1 MVTIDAAS
9 HGNRYNGTMAT
20 HPKFSSTSRIRQNLS
35 TLLPIASILLCIAAC
50 LPIILVSDFSKDD
63 VYNQFR
69 MMKRGIIH
77 IMQLIPQPTSRINY
91 PGPIP
96 SYSLANVMQT
106 VPHFHDAFGVLVYDP
121 ESDKFIAHYSTNIRW
136 TPGCHKLVM
145 AFKNTANML
154 RTHFP
159 DRFNPNLNRNAELV
173 LAIGSGDYP
182 KVNWNNC
189 LLEQRDDCFPTANN
203 DGENSDGNIV
213 MSPILQFSSVFRRPL
228 FSTMIAMPLPQIN
241 HLGCFQNWSLHHR
254 VCDYFLPRTP
264 KNPRGLIFGET
275 IQMRY
280 HDLIPQIVWR
290 GTDFTYLQKMFPS
303 LRRPN
308 FETDVVLKTQS
319 SSRWV
324 DKKIAATGA
333 MREIYASLVP
343 RWKGVVW
350 TAEAERDAERANKA
364 LTRKSWL
371 RKSDVYEQQVLP
383 WCNIKFASAMNMGT
397 NTRSSEL
404 DYYKQ
409 FEEYGIPAAG
419 EHMTLEELGQYKYH
433 IDLGGG
439 GGTTWSGTLEKL
451 ALPGVLFHHITPT
464 KDYLHDLL
472 EAWVHYIPIKAD
484 LSDLREKYEWAEAH
498 PHKAKT
504 ISDNATKLMKTLGT
518 ERGFEDMFRRFYE
531 WPMRQVLEAYQPVTK
546 GESGSSTW
554 REAIL
559 QMGGEHLR
567 PIMQCDGHYTH
578 GCEYLVDDI
587 DFKAEHH
594 NQEEAQAPALEEP
607 INV

>member
-1 MVTIDAAS
+1 MVTMNAAVNGIA
-9 HGNRYNGTMAT
+9 HNNGTMAS
-20 HPKFSSTSRIRQNLS
+20 HPKFSSTSRLRQI
-35 TLLPIASILLCIAAC
+35 LPVASLLLCMAAC
-50 LPIILVSDFSKDD
+50 LPIILVSDFNTDD
-63 VYNQFR
+63 IYNQFR
-69 MMKRGIIH
+69 VIKLKIITT
-77 IMQLIPQPTSRINY
+77 LESIPKPTSRIKY

-96 SYSLANVMQT
+96 SYSLVNVMQT
-106 VPHFHDAFGVLVYDP
+106 LPLFHDSFGVLIYDP
-121 ESDKFIAHYSTNIRW
+121 ASDKFIAHYSTKIMW

-145 AFKNTANML
+145 AFKNTANTL
-154 RTHFP
+154 RELFP
-159 DRFNPNLNRNAELV
+159 DRFNPNRNGNSELI

-182 KVNWNNC
+182 KVNFNNC
-189 LLEQRDDCFPTANN
+189 LLEQRDDCFPTES
-203 DGENSDGNIV
+203 DGEGNLV

-228 FSTMIAMPLPQIN
+228 LPTMIAMPLPQHN
-241 HLGCFQNWSLHHR
+241 HLSCFHDWSVHHG
-254 VCDYFLPRTP
+254 VCSYFLPRTL
-264 KNPRGLIFGET
+264 KNPKGLVFGET
-275 IQMRY
+275 IGMRY

-308 FETDVVLKTQS
+308 FEMDVVLKTQS

-324 DKKIAATGA
+324 DKKLAATAA
-333 MREIYASLVP
+333 MREVYSTLVP

-350 TAEAERDAERANKA
+350 TAEAEREAERANKA

-371 RKSDVYEQQVLP
+371 KKSDVYEQQVLP
-383 WCNIKFASAMNMGT
+383 WCNIKFASAMYMGS
-397 NTRSSEL
+397 NTRVSEL

-419 EHMTLEELGQYKYH
+419 EHMSIEELGQYKYH

-464 KDYLHDLL
+464 KDYLHYML

-484 LSDLREKYEWAEAH
+484 LSDLREKFEWAEAH

-504 ISDNATKLMKTLGT
+504 ISDNATRLMKKLGT
-518 ERGFEDMFRRFYE
+518 AKGFEEMFRKYYE
-531 WPMRQVLEAYQPVTK
+531 WPLRQVVEAYQPVNLQD
-546 GESGSSTW
+546 GGSNW
-554 REAIL
+554 REAL
-559 QMGGEHLR
+559 FHMGGDHLR
-567 PIMQCDGHYTH
+567 PIMQCDGYYKH

-587 DFKAEHH
+587 DFVVRRPQKGTESAVE
-594 NQEEAQAPALEEP
+594 NTPAVEETNE
-607 INV
+607 